1 VVSQV
6 HPIYT
11 RNVSARLLGAEQGQA
26 VAEYAMILAAII
38 GLLAFVTGFGL
49 ATSRVINWIVANM
62 F

>member
-6 HPIYT
+6 HPIY
-11 RNVSARLLGAEQGQA
+11 RKDVSARVLGADQGQA

-49 ATSRVINWIVANM
+49 ATSRVINWIASNM